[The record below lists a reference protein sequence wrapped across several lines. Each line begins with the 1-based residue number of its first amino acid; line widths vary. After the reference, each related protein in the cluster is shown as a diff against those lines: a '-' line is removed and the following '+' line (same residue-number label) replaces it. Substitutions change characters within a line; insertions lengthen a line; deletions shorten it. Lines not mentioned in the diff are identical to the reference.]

1 MALPAYARPF
11 LVGVRVQ
18 RTLCVPSPI
27 TTSIACAR
35 LLRTLTS
42 TCWPVAVRR
51 TLIFSGAYTL
61 GGEAGAQ
68 HRRDDVGRIRCR
80 EELALADAAAGGAG
94 GLAPRGRFHAPRPPL
109 RGPAPRGRDQRP
121 CGAGRL

>member
-27 TTSIACAR
+27 TTSIAWAR
-35 LLRTLTS
+35 LLKTLTS

-68 HRRDDVGRIRCR
+68 HPRDDVGRIRRCG
-80 EELALADAAAGGAG
+80 ELALADAAARVAEE
-94 GLAPRGRFHAPRPPL
+94 LAVT
-109 RGPAPRGRDQRP
+109 
-121 CGAGRL
+121 GRLPALPPQRA